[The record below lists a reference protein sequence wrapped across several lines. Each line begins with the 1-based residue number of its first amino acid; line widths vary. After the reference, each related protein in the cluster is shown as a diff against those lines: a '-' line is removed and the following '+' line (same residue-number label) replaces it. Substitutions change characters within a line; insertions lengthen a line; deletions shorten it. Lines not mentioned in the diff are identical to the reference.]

1 LGKYKETENALLIT
15 FQNMLLI
22 DEEENKLELCSKII
36 DFWLIELD
44 SNSIINNILN
54 NKGLII
60 PINIKN
66 IILNKIN

>member
-1 LGKYKETENALLIT
+1 
-15 FQNMLLI
+15 MLLI

-36 DFWLIELD
+36 DFWLIEL
-44 SNSIINNILN
+44 NSKSITNNILD

-60 PINIKN
+60 PVNIKN

>member
-36 DFWLIELD
+36 GFWLIELD